1 MLTHRK
7 PGFARLL
14 AVLAVLALIATACG
28 DDAEEPTT
36 TEAAAPQTTAAE
48 APEEDMP
55 EEDMPEEDM
64 PEEDMPMEPLRIAVV
79 APSASNDLAFT
90 QSIVDAVNVIVAENP
105 GTEVA
110 ITDGTFIVEDAAAAI
125 RGYAEE
131 GYDLVIAHGSQY
143 GGSLQEIAGD
153 FPDTAFAWGTS
164 ADTLGQPNVSAYTAA
179 SDQGGFV
186 MGVVAAALS
195 QSSVIGVVG
204 PIEVGDA
211 KLYVDGFH
219 NGAVATGPDVTVLIN
234 YIGSFSDVALASEAA
249 QAHIAAGADVLTG
262 SAQMVVGA
270 VGVAQTA
277 GALWFGTQANQTALA
292 PDLVVASQVYK
303 WEVVLRQIIA
313 DISAGSL
320 GGKAY
325 EINLA
330 NGGLVIEF
338 NDGFNL
344 PTEVRAGA
352 DIVISGIVSGA
363 INTMEAMAA
372 PPAPMEPLRIAVV
385 APSASNDLA
394 FTQSIVDAVN
404 VIVAE
409 QPGTEV
415 AITDGTFIVED
426 AAAAIRGYAEEG
438 YDLVI
443 AHGSQYGGSLQEI
456 AGDFPDTAFAWGT
469 SADTLGQPN
478 VSAYTAAS
486 DQGGFVMGV
495 VAAALS
501 QSSVIGVVGPIEVGD
516 AKLYV
521 DGFHNGAVATGP
533 DVTVLI
539 NYIGSFSDV
548 ALASEAAQAHI
559 AAGADVL
566 TGSAQMVVGAVGVA
580 QTAGALWFGTQAN
593 QTALAPDL
601 VVASQVYKWEVVL
614 RQIIADIS
622 AGSLGGKAYEINLAN
637 GGLVLEPNPAFDIPP
652 EMFAG
657 INEVIQGIIT
667 GAIDTGAN

>member
-1 MLTHRK
+1 MHTLRK

-14 AVLAVLALIATACG
+14 AVLAVLALVAAACG

-36 TEAAAPQTTAAE
+36 TAAPAPQTTAAPEAPDEEMPDEEMPDE
-48 APEEDMP
+48 APEEPM
-55 EEDMPEEDM
+55 E
-64 PEEDMPMEPLRIAVV
+64 PMEPLRIAVV

-186 MGVVAAALS
+186 MGVLAAALS

-219 NGAVATGPDVTVLIN
+219 NGALTGGAGTVNIN

-270 VGVAQTA
+270 VGVAQA
-277 GALWFGTQANQTALA
+277 NGALWFGTQANQTALA

-303 WEVVLRQIIA
+303 WEVVLREIIA

-344 PTEVRAGA
+344 PAEVRAGA
-352 DIVISGIVSGA
+352 DIVISGIVSGSV
-363 INTMEAMAA
+363 NTMEAMM
-372 PPAPMEPLRIAVV
+372 APMEPLRIAVV

-404 VIVAE
+404 VIAAE
-409 QPGTEV
+409 QPGTEL

-486 DQGGFVMGV
+486 DQGGYVMG
-495 VAAALS
+495 VAAALMS
-501 QSSVIGVVGPIEVGD
+501 QSGVIGVVGPIEVGD

-521 DGFHNGAVATGP
+521 DGFHNGAVATRP
-533 DVTVLI
+533 DVTVNI

-580 QTAGALWFGTQAN
+580 QANGVFWFGTQAN

-601 VVASQVYKWEVVL
+601 VVASQVYKWEVIL

-637 GGLVLEPNPAFDIPP
+637 GGLVLEPNPAFPTPDVMMDQIG
-652 EMFAG
+652 A
-657 INEVIQGIIT
+657 VVQGIIEGT
-667 GAIDTGAN
+667 VDTGTN